1 MVYRMGIL
9 SLLFGNKAAVE
20 SKPMQQSGLKK
31 EKQSIPTL
39 HLKGKP
45 DANGLYP
52 SELVMLAVAEK
63 FTILE
68 TNFPKYLTYT
78 YEIVNPLKTLK
89 TLQEKGFLEV
99 GSSKE
104 SLSNFKLVELKD
116 IATSLG
122 IATAGKKAEII
133 ERLSVVD
140 EEKLSAF
147 VKVRMWKL
155 SQKGKGVLKD
165 NAYILYFLD
174 KHSYNVTEVG
184 VDIWTVNEEVVKNP
198 QRPYRDIIYGQLNN
212 AMNKAAIQFQTNP
225 ASGTAATQRYCECY
239 RIMGLFIEEEGKSFI
254 NAADLYFQYLYKRIN
269 IHAGLQLLLNY
280 KRFSYDKKFR
290 ETFIEQYYE
299 EIQLY
304 PYQKTEILRL
314 LDEINV
320 TGDDV
325 RAVLVTSFERTKDSG
340 VMSVNEAADFIIME
354 LSGEV
359 DESRNLAY
367 KLAKKAVKKV

>member
-1 MVYRMGIL
+1 MGLL
-9 SLLFGNKAAVE
+9 SLLFGKKAAVE
-20 SKPMQQSGLKK
+20 SKPTQQSSLAR
-31 EKQSIPTL
+31 EKQNAPTL

-63 FTILE
+63 FAIFE
-68 TNFPKYLTYT
+68 TNYPKYLTYT

-104 SLSNFKLVELKD
+104 SLSSLKLAELKD

-122 IATAGKKAEII
+122 IASSGKKAEII
-133 ERLSVVD
+133 ERLSIVD

-155 SQKGKGVLKD
+155 SQKGQGALK
-165 NAYILYFLD
+165 NNPYILYFLD
-174 KHSYNVTEVG
+174 KHIYNVTEVG
-184 VDIWTVNEEVVKNP
+184 IDIWTVNKEVIKNP
-198 QRPYRDIIYGQLNN
+198 QRPYRDIIYGLLNN
-212 AMNKAAIQFQTNP
+212 AMNTAAMQFQTNS
-225 ASGTAATQRYCECY
+225 ASGTAATHQYCECY
-239 RIMGLFIEEEGKSFI
+239 RMMSLFIEEEGKSFV

-280 KRFSYDKKFR
+280 KRFSYDKKLR

-304 PYQKTEILRL
+304 PYQKTDILRL

-320 TGDDV
+320 SGNDV
-325 RAVLVTSFERTKDSG
+325 RTALVASFARANDSG

-354 LSGEV
+354 LSGDV
-359 DESRNLAY
+359 DKSRELAN

>member
-9 SLLFGNKAAVE
+9 SLLFGKKADIE

-31 EKQSIPTL
+31 EKQSTPTL

-68 TNFPKYLTYT
+68 TNYPKYLTYT

-89 TLQEKGFLEV
+89 SLQEKGFLEV

-104 SLSNFKLVELKD
+104 SLSNFKLAELKD
-116 IATSLG
+116 VATSLG

-147 VKVRMWKL
+147 VKARMWKL
-155 SQKGKGVLKD
+155 SQKGHGALKD

-198 QRPYRDIIYGQLNN
+198 QRPYRDI
-212 AMNKAAIQFQTNP
+212 K
-225 ASGTAATQRYCECY
+225 
-239 RIMGLFIEEEGKSFI
+239 
-254 NAADLYFQYLYKRIN
+254 
-269 IHAGLQLLLNY
+269 
-280 KRFSYDKKFR
+280 
-290 ETFIEQYYE
+290 
-299 EIQLY
+299 
-304 PYQKTEILRL
+304 
-314 LDEINV
+314 
-320 TGDDV
+320 
-325 RAVLVTSFERTKDSG
+325 
-340 VMSVNEAADFIIME
+340 
-354 LSGEV
+354 
-359 DESRNLAY
+359 
-367 KLAKKAVKKV
+367 